1 MSFNKIFLTTIEK
14 PSKLKIQLPN
24 ASDVS
29 LEGQLPAAMAADD
42 HLALDYLVYQL
53 GRVLCP

>member
-1 MSFNKIFLTTIEK
+1 MTIEK

-42 HLALDYLVYQL
+42 HLTLDYLVYQL